1 MITMHGSPRQTDGRI
16 DRQTERWTDGHR
28 GNSATIRSMNA
39 SRIGVIL
46 GGYEGYAYPPLFGVG
61 GTVPPH
67 FLGAVTRK
75 IMTQIQAFITEQDT
89 NCQIG
94 ANSARRLLYTH
105 AHLASAAAGILL
117 LQLPWL
123 CTSEVGVSHL
133 VNPGCWLS

>member
-1 MITMHGSPRQTDGRI
+1 MMFVRLSVRLSVC
-16 DRQTERWTDGHR
+16 HR
-28 GNSATIRSMNA
+28 RHF
-39 SRIGVIL
+39 RGVRGVRVPPTFWS
-46 GGYEGYAYPPLFGVG
+46 GGYR
-61 GTVPPH
+61 TPH